1 MDDAA
6 AEPYRG
12 APARQDAPPG
22 RRAGAHAVF
31 FAPGELARLTAMF
44 SRMLQAG
51 AWRDYSIDHTD
62 REVVFRVYRRSREAP
77 DYALARAL
85 RRNPGREWQVRR
97 CGRSLRRSRSLD
109 LLIAWVEA
117 KALGPAAR

>member
-12 APARQDAPPG
+12 APARTTAPSG
-22 RRAGAHAVF
+22 RRAGSHAAF

-51 AWRDYSIDHTD
+51 VWRDYSLDHD
-62 REVVFRVYRRSREAP
+62 EREVVFRVYRRSREVP
-77 DYALARAL
+77 EYSVARAL

-97 CGRSLRRSRSLD
+97 HGRTLRRSPSLD
-109 LLIAWVEA
+109 LLVAWIEA
-117 KALGPAAR
+117 KTLGAGAG